1 MLPSNKKI
9 DSLNGRKRG
18 VNGFCGVE
26 RAPRVV
32 DRILSVDGPFGFSKF
47 SGRCYFCRMDRLFRH
62 IPISFRELIFQVVLH
77 LVVFI
82 FYSFDQRHPGIEE
95 FQVVFFLH
103 YAVWAFV
110 INYVLLPRFLYR
122 NKPLL
127 FFAVVLA
134 VIAAAIAIEE
144 LILEKIYFPDW
155 RGRRFPGVFFS
166 LLDVLPV
173 IAVLSGFKF
182 AWDALRKQREVEELK
197 ASMQESELQFLKSQ
211 INPHFL
217 FNNLNNLYAYAIEN
231 SPKTPAIILELSA
244 VLRYMLYDCRAKYV
258 SLAKEV
264 EQLENF
270 TRLNELQIEE
280 RGEVRFSARNIQ
292 AGYQIA
298 PLILIVFLENAFK
311 HSTASQSEN
320 ISIDV
325 DIDLFDDETLHFVC
339 RNSFQPNANTNDLSR
354 GIGLENVRKRLNLLY
369 PNAHQLDI
377 DMDGSSYEVQL
388 SMQLRKTT

>member
-1 MLPSNKKI
+1 
-9 DSLNGRKRG
+9 
-18 VNGFCGVE
+18 
-26 RAPRVV
+26 
-32 DRILSVDGPFGFSKF
+32 
-47 SGRCYFCRMDRLFRH
+47 
-62 IPISFRELIFQVVLH
+62 
-77 LVVFI
+77 
-82 FYSFDQRHPGIEE
+82 
-95 FQVVFFLH
+95 
-103 YAVWAFV
+103 
-110 INYVLLPRFLYR
+110 
-122 NKPLL
+122 
-127 FFAVVLA
+127 
-134 VIAAAIAIEE
+134 
-144 LILEKIYFPDW
+144 
-155 RGRRFPGVFFS
+155 
-166 LLDVLPV
+166 
-173 IAVLSGFKF
+173 
-182 AWDALRKQREVEELK
+182 
-197 ASMQESELQFLKSQ
+197 
-211 INPHFL
+211 
-217 FNNLNNLYAYAIEN
+217 
-231 SPKTPAIILELSA
+231 
-244 VLRYMLYDCRAKYV
+244 MLYDCRAKYV

-311 HSTASQSEN
+311 HSTASQSEH

-325 DIDLFDDETLHFVC
+325 DIDLFDDGTLHFVC